1 MPGVK
6 ILIAKMPNVLK
17 LFAEMPDVQKPFAE
31 MPLAGND
38 MQQCLTVASNPHD
51 RMLRMFQ
58 CATFP
63 A

>member
-6 ILIAKMPNVLK
+6 ILIAKLRDVLK
-17 LFAEMPDVQKPFAE
+17 LFAEMPDVQKPFVE
-31 MPLAGND
+31 MTLAGND
-38 MQQCLTVASNPHD
+38 LQQCLTVASNPHD
-51 RMLRMFQ
+51 RMLRIFQ